1 MRAVG
6 TPPEEVSR
14 LAAHPAILW
23 KIQNVQGYLARP
35 AKQGKG
41 TGSAKRRKV

>member
-6 TPPEEVSR
+6 TPSEEVSR
-14 LAAHPAILW
+14 LAAHPVRW
-23 KIQNVQGYLARP
+23 KIQNVQGYLDRP